1 MGFGLPSAMGAKVA
15 CPEDSVVAVTGDG
28 GLLMV
33 IQELATIKEYDIPII
48 IALLNNRKL
57 GMVYQW
63 QNLLYDKRCSQTDL
77 GQTPDFVKLGESF
90 GIESVRIQN
99 PGETKKAIT
108 KASKDGESILLD
120 IIVDKNEFLPMVPPG
135 APIYEMLGE
144 YKLENEE

>member
-15 CPEDSVVAVTGDG
+15 CPEDTVVSVTGDG

-33 IQELATIKEYDIPII
+33 VQELATIKEYDIPLI

-63 QNLLYDKRCSQTDL
+63 QNLLYDERCSQTDL

-99 PGETKKAIT
+99 PGETKEAIE

-120 IIVDKNEFLPMVPPG
+120 IIVDKNEFLPMIPPG
-135 APIYEMLGE
+135 APITEMLGE
-144 YKLENEE
+144 YKLENE